1 MVLNLGC
8 ILETPGEFNHSLMP
22 GHCSHHPGDSDMR
35 SRLGVTAV
43 VEQWSRGACLFV
55 SAKYSR
61 NLNVMRILA
70 NRSKKLSYQL
80 YEGEGDRETGEGGR
94 SRRRRRRKIE
104 EMGREERGRERNG
117 AKYKQWIKLIL
128 GHTGI
133 LATFL

>member
-1 MVLNLGC
+1 M
-8 ILETPGEFNHSLMP
+8 
-22 GHCSHHPGDSDMR
+22 
-35 SRLGVTAV
+35 
-43 VEQWSRGACLFV
+43 FV